1 MHQSAGQAAHGS
13 RDAKLKAAYVE
24 AGRFCARQSERDP
37 SASVFK
43 IGTASGLAFDDGGA
57 KTPLSLFHI
66 VSFAEKLKGTK
77 QIDRYDISGS
87 DVTIHFN
94 TFGLHGLRSFAKAV
108 QPTVPRKES
117 KTLMHERLLDAFK
130 VAERKF
136 AAEQAAPAATPKQMS
151 QKSATAASL
160 LGPIL
165 QTLLHGPRSADE
177 VARLVSIRAR
187 VPLHKRADAWLENG
201 TTFDEAVRHAMNYL
215 IGRRLLAHP
224 TRQVGLTVEGRQ
236 YAESFETFAADGF
249 AEPSAPRRA
258 APKAKPIV
266 EPRLMTEKEML
277 EFWESL
283 SEKSPRDILAI
294 WRNAVRITTDETRV
308 KHHEQALVM
317 IRMIEKEW
325 DDRVAKADLAD
336 TFRWPDANARR
347 ASSSEE
353 GSKAWSFDVLIGD
366 GMLKEMGYRVGRNG
380 LSAPVRQKM
389 LSEIFTRTLPPVFP
403 KPYMDQWGVN
413 GSARRLH
420 KIADCLAAFARNASR
435 LSGNYDEAISDWKE
449 DLEYLHDAHY
459 AGRYGFGWPKST
471 DMRASGADIR
481 IGR

>member
-43 IGTASGLAFDDGGA
+43 IGTDNGLAFDDGGA

-77 QIDRYDISGS
+77 QIDRYDIAGS

-94 TFGLHGLRSFAKAV
+94 DFGLHGLRSFAKAV
-108 QPTVPRKES
+108 QPAVPRKET
-117 KTLMHERLLDAFK
+117 KPQMHERLLDAFR

-136 AAEQAAPAATPKQMS
+136 AAERSAPAPVLKKPTQHT
-151 QKSATAASL
+151 ATAASL

-165 QTLLHGPRSADE
+165 QTLLHGARSADD

-187 VPLHKRADAWLENG
+187 VPMHKRGDAWLENG
-201 TTFDEAVRHAMNYL
+201 TTFDEAVKHAMNYL

-249 AEPSAPRRA
+249 AEPSAPQRS
-258 APKAKPIV
+258 APKAKPVV
-266 EPRLMTEKEML
+266 EPRLLSEKEML
-277 EFWESL
+277 AFWESL
-283 SEKSPRDILAI
+283 SEKSSRDILAI
-294 WRNAVRITTDETRV
+294 WRNAVRITKDKTRA
-308 KHHEQALVM
+308 KLHEQAEVM
-317 IRMIEKEW
+317 IRMISDEW
-325 DDRVAKADLAD
+325 DARIAKADLAE

-347 ASSSEE
+347 ASSAEE
-353 GSKAWSFDVLIGD
+353 GSKTWSFDVMVGD
-366 GMLKEMGYRVGRNG
+366 GMLKEMGYKVGRNG
-380 LSAPVRQKM
+380 LSTPVRQRM
-389 LSEIFTRTLPPVFP
+389 LSEIFTRSLPPVFP
-403 KPYMDQWGVN
+403 KPYMDQWGAN

-420 KIADCLAAFARNASR
+420 KIADCLAAFARNAAR
-435 LSGNYDEAISDWKE
+435 LPGNYDEAISDWKE

-459 AGRYGFGWPKST
+459 AGRYGFGWPKSAE
-471 DMRASGADIR
+471 ASSAGLKR
-481 IGR
+481 

>member
-43 IGTASGLAFDDGGA
+43 IGTDNGLAFDDGGA
-57 KTPLSLFHI
+57 RTPLSLFHI

-77 QIDRYDISGS
+77 QIERYDISGS

-94 TFGLHGLRSFAKAV
+94 TFGLHGLKSFAKAV
-108 QPTVPRKES
+108 GPSVPRKES
-117 KTLMHERLLDAFK
+117 KTLMHARLLDAFK
-130 VAERKF
+130 AFEKTIE
-136 AAEQAAPAATPKQMS
+136 APQAAPAAPPKQ
-151 QKSATAASL
+151 QAQQPATAASL

-165 QTLLHGPRSADE
+165 QTLLHGARSADE

-187 VPLHKRADAWLENG
+187 VPMHKRGDAWLENG
-201 TTFDEAVRHAMNYL
+201 TTFDEAVRHAMIYL

-224 TRQVGLTVEGRQ
+224 TRQVGLTIQGRQ
-236 YAESFETFAADGF
+236 YAESFESFAADGF
-249 AEPSAPRRA
+249 TEPSAPQRA
-258 APKAKPIV
+258 APKAKLVV
-266 EPRLMTEKEML
+266 EPRLLSEKEML

-283 SEKSPRDILAI
+283 SQKTPRDILAI

-308 KHHEQALVM
+308 KHHEQAEVI
-317 IRMIEKEW
+317 IRMIDEEW
-325 DDRVAKADLAD
+325 QKRVARADLAD
-336 TFRWPDANARR
+336 SFRWPDATARHGSMPER
-347 ASSSEE
+347 E
-353 GSKAWSFDVLIGD
+353 GKGGWTSDVMVGD

-403 KPYMDQWGVN
+403 KPYMDQWGAN
-413 GSARRLH
+413 ESARRLH
-420 KIADCLAAFARNASR
+420 KIADCLAAFARNAAR
-435 LSGNYDEAISDWKE
+435 LPGNYDEAISDWQE
-449 DLEYLHDAHY
+449 DLEFLHDTHF
-459 AGRYGFGWPKST
+459 AGRFGFGWPKKAE
-471 DMRASGADIR
+471 ASAASLKR
-481 IGR
+481 

>member
-57 KTPLSLFHI
+57 RTPLSLFHI

-94 TFGLHGLRSFAKAV
+94 DFGLHGLRSFAKAV
-108 QPTVPRKES
+108 PPAVPRKES
-117 KTLMHERLLDAFK
+117 KALMHERLLDSFK
-130 VAERKF
+130 ARERKVY
-136 AAEQAAPAATPKQMS
+136 APQATPSSAPKQPS
-151 QKSATAASL
+151 TAMSL

-165 QTLLHGPRSADE
+165 QTLLHGPRSAGE

-187 VPLHKRADAWLENG
+187 VPMHKRADAWLENG
-201 TTFDEAVRHAMNYL
+201 ITFDEAVRHAMNYL

-224 TRQVGLTVEGRQ
+224 ARQIGLTVEGRKC
-236 YAESFETFAADGF
+236 AESFETFAADGF
-249 AEPSAPRRA
+249 TEPSAPQRS
-258 APKAKPIV
+258 APKAKPAV
-266 EPRLMTEKEML
+266 EPRLLSEKEML
-277 EFWESL
+277 AFWESL

-294 WRNAVRITTDETRV
+294 WRNAVRITTDEARV
-308 KHHEQALVM
+308 KLHEQARVM

-325 DDRVAKADLAD
+325 DDRVAKADLAE
-336 TFRWPDANARR
+336 TFRWPDAIARR
-347 ASSSEE
+347 ASSGKE
-353 GSKAWSFDVLIGD
+353 GSKGRSFDVMVGD

-380 LSAPVRQKM
+380 LSSPVRQRM
-389 LSEIFTRTLPPVFP
+389 LSEIFARSLPPVFP
-403 KPYMDQWGVN
+403 KPYMDQWGAN

-420 KIADCLAAFARNASR
+420 KIADCLAAFARNSAR
-435 LSGNYDEAISDWKE
+435 LPGNYDEAISDWQE
-449 DLEYLHDAHY
+449 DLEFLHDTHY
-459 AGRYGFGWPKST
+459 AGRYGFGWPKSVE
-471 DMRASGADIR
+471 ASAANCR
-481 IGR
+481 R